1 MSPDGRDSCKG
12 LRDRAGACSTR
23 RRPSCSRRWLLSNS
37 SRRRAPVRRC
47 SAADSCSVVSGA
59 MALWTRLNRRA
70 LDQLGWC
77 ECAAAT
83 ITVRV
88 IPSDRPEPEHAEK
101 DEEEETRVFALVA
114 RWELPPSARTYPV

>member
-1 MSPDGRDSCKG
+1 
-12 LRDRAGACSTR
+12 
-23 RRPSCSRRWLLSNS
+23 
-37 SRRRAPVRRC
+37 
-47 SAADSCSVVSGA
+47 
-59 MALWTRLNRRA
+59 MALWARLNRRA

-101 DEEEETRVFALVA
+101 AEEEETRVFALVA
-114 RWELPPSARTYPV
+114 R

>member
-1 MSPDGRDSCKG
+1 VSRFPEIAMCDVTGRSRLAQRTSRPRWGLLYATTALMLAALAAVEFVASPGTGQTLLRSG
-12 LRDRAGACSTR
+12 LVLGGF
-23 RRPSCSRRWLLSNS
+23 
-37 SRRRAPVRRC
+37 
-47 SAADSCSVVSGA
+47 GA
-59 MALWTRLNRRA
+59 MALWARLNRRA

-101 DEEEETRVFALVA
+101 DEEEDTRVFALVA
-114 RWELPPSARTYPV
+114 R